1 MDMNS
6 KECLSVGQLYRYYV
20 DNEVFVEG
28 QVVSNDGVTAIIKV
42 TNRYGEGYFEIIYY
56 KDMHQFFPSF
66 RDSEAEALTEFLCL
80 DVETECNLF
89 FRDPD
94 TGKLMQQCY
103 DEEGE
108 FSQIP
113 ADAFM
118 FRAERIKKKIVYEL
132 KKIEEADKGE
142 TGPHITID
150 VQSATVDD
158 MYKELNLVCDT
169 DKQCLNYSLNRSV
182 HWLNNRNCAIISA
195 WRGMYNR
202 DENNQRNFELQK
214 ALRGYGFGVIRV
226 KGCYPEIGKDVEKEN
241 SFLVIDLEDTPDF
254 AERIYEQSEHYEQ
267 DCFLYK
273 PIDEKT
279 AYLIGTNDR
288 FGKDRIDVAG
298 ILHIN
303 SLTAEQYSE
312 IGTGRLSFNATGIGE

>member
-1 MDMNS
+1 MNS
-6 KECLSVGQLYRYYV
+6 RESLSIGQLYRYYV

-80 DVETECNLF
+80 DVETESNLF
-89 FRDPD
+89 FHDLD
-94 TGKLMQQCY
+94 TGKLMQLSY
-103 DEEGE
+103 DEKNGYS
-108 FSQIP
+108 FIP
-113 ADAFM
+113 TDASK
-118 FRAERIKKKIVYEL
+118 FRAERLKKKLIYEL
-132 KKIEEADKGE
+132 KKIEEADKSESGFR
-142 TGPHITID
+142 IIID
-150 VQSATVDD
+150 VQNATIEE
-158 MYKELNLVCDT
+158 MYQELNKIWGT

-195 WRGMYNR
+195 WRGKYNR
-202 DENNQRNFELQK
+202 EENDKRNFELQK

-267 DCFLYK
+267 DSFLYK
-273 PIDEKT
+273 PVDEKT

-312 IGTGRLSFNATGIGE
+312 IGTGRLSFECQRDR